1 MMEYT
6 KKISAVVRGLEPS
19 AIRKYFDFSEIDG
32 KVISLGVG
40 EPDFPTPKAFC
51 DAAIESINNK
61 ETYYTSNWGSPDL
74 REAVE
79 EYMLKR
85 FDLKYNRENE
95 ILITVG
101 TSEAVDLALRSLID
115 PGDEVIIPE
124 PCYVSYVPNVKMVYG
139 VPVYVETKSENKF
152 KLMAEDLERAISP
165 KSKVLILPYPS
176 NPTGGVMTR
185 EEMEP
190 IAKLVEKHDLFV
202 IADELYSELSYGIKH
217 CSFATLPEMRKRTY
231 LVNGFSK
238 SFAMTG
244 WRVGF
249 LCAPKELLIETVK
262 IHQYTML
269 CAPIMA
275 QRAGAK
281 ALRDGIPEMKK
292 MVSIYNKR
300 RKYLVDRLNKIGLY
314 CFEPEG
320 AFYVFP
326 SIKRTGLTSEEFA
339 DTLLHEKNVAVVP
352 GSGFGPGGEG
362 FIRICYAYS
371 LEEITEALDR
381 IEEFVEDKIDNER

>member
-1 MMEYT
+1 MDYS
-6 KKISAVVRGLEPS
+6 KVISDVVRGLAPS
-19 AIRKYFDFSEIDG
+19 AIRKYFDFSEIEG

-51 DAAIESINNK
+51 DAAIESINNE

-79 EYMLKR
+79 GYMLDR
-85 FDLKYNRENE
+85 FGLKYSQHNE

-101 TSEAVDLALRSLID
+101 TSEAVDLALRSLVN

-139 VPVYVETKSENKF
+139 TPVYVETKSENKF
-152 KLMAEDLERAISP
+152 KLLADELEKVITS

-185 EEMEP
+185 EELEP
-190 IAKLVEKHDLFV
+190 IADIVKKYDLFV
-202 IADELYSELSYGIKH
+202 IADELYSELSYGINH
-217 CSFATLPEMRKRTY
+217 FSIATLSDMRERTY
-231 LVNGFSK
+231 VVNGFSK

-249 LCAPKELLIETVK
+249 LCGPQELLKETVK

-275 QRAGAK
+275 QRAAAK
-281 ALRDGIPEMKK
+281 AIRDGIPEMEK
-292 MVSIYNKR
+292 MVAIYDQR
-300 RKYLVDRLNKIGLY
+300 RRYLVDRLNNMGLD

-320 AFYVFP
+320 AFYAFP
-326 SIKRTGLTSEEFA
+326 SIKRTGMTSEDFA

-352 GSGFGPGGEG
+352 GNGFGPSGEG

-371 LEEITEALDR
+371 IEEITEALDR
-381 IEEFVEDKIDNER
+381 IEDFIKDKIKDEQ